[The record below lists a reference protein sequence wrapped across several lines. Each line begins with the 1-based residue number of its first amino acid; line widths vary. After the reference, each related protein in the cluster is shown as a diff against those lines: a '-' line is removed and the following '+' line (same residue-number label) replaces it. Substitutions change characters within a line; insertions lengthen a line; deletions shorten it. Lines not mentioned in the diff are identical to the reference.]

1 MTKNIIF
8 DLGKVLIN
16 WDIKSFAQSYTKDPK
31 LQNHII
37 TSIFNHED
45 WHTLDEGTITEEEAV
60 LRFSKRVGI
69 EKREIEKIIKE
80 ARKIMTLKEDTYDE
94 LLRLKKSYKLYCLS
108 NMSIGSWEVIL
119 KTHDFYKHFD
129 DIIISAQEKVR
140 KPNVKIFTRAL
151 KKFNIKP
158 EETVFIDDLND
169 NISAAESIGIKGI
182 LFDESE
188 KCWNNIKN
196 L

>member
-16 WDIKSFAQSYTKDPK
+16 WDIKSFSQNYTSDPE
-31 LQNHII
+31 LQNHIVN
-37 TSIFNHED
+37 SIFCHDD

-60 LRFSKRVGI
+60 SRFSKRVGI
-69 EKREIEKIIKE
+69 EKKEIETIIKE
-80 ARKIMTLKEDTYDE
+80 ARKIMTLKEDTYGE
-94 LLRLKKSYKLYCLS
+94 MLRLKKNYKLYCLS
-108 NMSIGSWEVIL
+108 NMSIGSWDVIL
-119 KTHDFYKHFD
+119 KTHDFYKHFE
-129 DIIISAQEKVR
+129 DIIISAQEKLR

-151 KKFNIKP
+151 KRFNIKP

-169 NISAAESIGIKGI
+169 NISAAESVGIKGI

-188 KCWNNIKN
+188 KCWNIIKN